1 MNAVLLSVFTIRNN
15 LLHHLYI
22 HLLTSVYTVNIY
34 NDSYPITK
42 TFSREAV
49 CHTHCQD
56 LYPWESYIPDMGIL
70 SPPKLS
76 VRYLHCRDIFQW
88 EASSFLWQT
97 YSYTVGIYSR
107 MESFLWHTYT
117 NRHIPMG
124 SCKYTLKNLL
134 KYFNCTDI
142 SQLDSL
148 CDILILS
155 TYSNGKLSLKYLHCK
170 DILPME
176 AFSDLPTMWV
186 HFSHGKPFIYV
197 AIRQRKNLFPMGSF
211 LWQKLHCWGT
221 FLYRKL
227 FVTHLH
233 VHMYTEE
240 TYYNSH
246 MRLSVTYLHCRE
258 IFP

>member
-1 MNAVLLSVFTIRNN
+1 MLFYYRFDNRNN

-42 TFSREAV
+42 TFSWEAF
-49 CHTHCQD
+49 CQI
-56 LYPWESYIPDMGIL
+56 LALKGHIPMGSL
-70 SPPKLS
+70 KLS
-76 VRYLHCRDIFQW
+76 VTNL
-88 EASSFLWQT
+88 L
-97 YSYTVGIYSR
+97 YTVGIYSR

-117 NRHIPMG
+117 NRHIPREAV
-124 SCKYTLKNLL
+124 CKYTLKNLL

-155 TYSNGKLSLKYLHCK
+155 TYSNGKLSLKYLHSK

-186 HFSHGKPFIYV
+186 HFSVLTWKAFHICGN
-197 AIRQRKNLFPMGSF
+197 Q
-211 LWQKLHCWGT
+211 T
-221 FLYRKL
+221 
-227 FVTHLH
+227 T
-233 VHMYTEE
+233 
-240 TYYNSH
+240 
-246 MRLSVTYLHCRE
+246 
-258 IFP
+258 

>member
-1 MNAVLLSVFTIRNN
+1 MLFYYRFDNRNN

-22 HLLTSVYTVNIY
+22 HLLTSVYTVDIY

-42 TFSREAV
+42 TFSWEAV

-56 LYPWESYIPDMGIL
+56 YIPGKFIYQTWGYFPLPSFLSDTCTVGTYSNGKLKAFCDKLTRTQYIPAWKAFCDILTQTDIFPWEA
-70 SPPKLS
+70 
-76 VRYLHCRDIFQW
+76 V
-88 EASSFLWQT
+88 
-97 YSYTVGIYSR
+97 
-107 MESFLWHTYT
+107 
-117 NRHIPMG
+117 
-124 SCKYTLKNLL
+124 CKYTLKNLL
-134 KYFNCTDI
+134 KYFNCIDI

-221 FLYRKL
+221 FLYGKL

-240 TYYNSH
+240 TYCNSH
-246 MRLSVTYLHCRE
+246 MRLSVTYLHCRN

>member
-1 MNAVLLSVFTIRNN
+1 
-15 LLHHLYI
+15 
-22 HLLTSVYTVNIY
+22 
-34 NDSYPITK
+34 
-42 TFSREAV
+42 
-49 CHTHCQD
+49 
-56 LYPWESYIPDMGIL
+56 MGSL
-70 SPPKLS
+70 KLS
-76 VRYLHCRDIFQW
+76 VTHLLVHGWDIFPAWKAFCDILTQTDIFPW
-88 EASSFLWQT
+88 EA
-97 YSYTVGIYSR
+97 V
-107 MESFLWHTYT
+107 
-117 NRHIPMG
+117 
-124 SCKYTLKNLL
+124 CKYTLKNLL

-155 TYSNGKLSLKYLHCK
+155 TYSNGKLSLKYLHSK

-186 HFSHGKPFIYV
+186 HFSHGKLFIYV

-221 FLYRKL
+221 FLYGKL

-246 MRLSVTYLHCRE
+246 MRLSVTYLHCRN